1 MPRSRARVLAFVAF
15 LAFPGAASAQIAAD
29 ARVAE
34 ALAAARTWLEAERAY
49 EQIPA
54 VSAAVVH
61 DQELLW
67 SGAFGMAHPDRR
79 VPATATTVYSICSIS
94 KLFTSVALMQLRD
107 RGLVEL
113 RDPVSKYLPWFQL
126 HQQYSGAAPITV
138 EGILT
143 HSAGLPRESDQPY
156 WSAPDFPFPTREEI
170 IAGLENQ
177 ETLYPAWKY
186 FQYSNLGLTLAG
198 EIVRQVSGM
207 PYDQYAR
214 QNVIGPLG
222 LKDTYPEM
230 PEELRGGQL
239 ADGYSSLTREGSRE
253 PTPFFQAKG
262 IAPAAGYASTAE
274 DLARFASWQ
283 MRLVAGR
290 GDGVLKATTLQEM
303 QRVHYVD
310 PEWNTFRGLGFAV
323 SRRNDKTFVG
333 HGGSCPG
340 FRTQL
345 AIQNDDKIAV
355 VFMANAMVN
364 TATYTYGIYDLVA
377 EAIRAAAKKDTAVV
391 AAGGGAAAAAAD
403 PRSAPDLAPYFGTYS
418 EQPWGGESAAIRWKG
433 GLALMSLPTDNPLR
447 AITRLKWVEGDVFRR
462 VRSGEELGEEIV
474 FERDASGRIT
484 GYRQFGNLSPR
495 VR

>member
-1 MPRSRARVLAFVAF
+1 MPRFPARVLTFVAF
-15 LAFPGAASAQIAAD
+15 LAVPGAVSAQIAGD

-67 SGAFGMAHPDRR
+67 SGAFGMAHPDRQ

-107 RGLVEL
+107 RGLVDL

-126 HQQYSGAAPITV
+126 RQQYAGSAPITV

-156 WSAPDFPFPTREEI
+156 WSAPDFPFPTRDEV
-170 IAGLENQ
+170 IAGLKNQ

-198 EIVRQVSGM
+198 EIVRAVSGM
-207 PYDQYAR
+207 PYDQYVR
-214 QNVIGPLG
+214 ENVIGPLG
-222 LKDTYPEM
+222 LKDTYPEI
-230 PEELRGGQL
+230 PEQLRGGQL
-239 ADGYSSLTREGSRE
+239 ADGYSSLTRAGRRE

-283 MRLVAGR
+283 MRLVAG
-290 GDGVLKATTLQEM
+290 GADEVLKATTLQEM

-310 PEWNTFRGLGFAV
+310 PGWNTFWGLGFSVA
-323 SRRNDKTFVG
+323 RRNDKTFVG

-340 FRTQL
+340 FRTQV
-345 AIQNDDKIAV
+345 AIQNDDEIAV

-364 TATYTYGIYDLVA
+364 TATYVYGVYDLVA
-377 EAIRAAAKKDTAVV
+377 EAIRAAAKKGGPQTPAADTASV
-391 AAGGGAAAAAAD
+391 
-403 PRSAPDLAPYFGTYS
+403 PDLAPYVGSYS

-447 AITRLKWVEGDVFRR
+447 AITRLKWVEGDTFRR
-462 VRSGEELGEEIV
+462 VRDDEEPGEDIV
-474 FERDASGRIT
+474 FERDPAGRVT